1 MSKNTHP
8 NRIENQIERYYRR
21 GTPRPLFVSN
31 LREQLLAEAETI
43 HTQKITRGIL
53 SPWLKFRPAWRLA
66 TACLLAVTL
75 LVLAIGP
82 QKVLAAVQGVIG
94 YLPSLGFIQDYENA
108 RVLAQPA
115 TVTQQGVSVTVENA
129 VVDETNTRILLE
141 IKGLPDLQKD
151 DPSTPQESTI
161 QPPPQLTYP
170 GGSFGL
176 SHYALISAG
185 SNSFRVELVFSALPE
200 KVIDPVLIFKG
211 ILIPQTVASEEWRI
225 PLHFETQPIRGRI
238 PAIGAIPLN
247 LSATLNGIT
256 LTLDSVARLD
266 SQDALRMR
274 LSSSQPGTHVEFSAL
289 QDVLL
294 LDPDGHPVLFVNQR
308 LYDPPAVTVM
318 TFGSQRLVPGRQYTL
333 SLAGPVELS
342 KPAPAGDRQSE
353 FTVDLGTDPQPGQ
366 SWMVGQTVLVDGQS
380 IHIASAR
387 MRLETGGA
395 SLFFAVDPEEG
406 VSGVTVEPGSGLAPG
421 EYSLRGTTTIQWD
434 GKLKR
439 TDPMVYFRGVPKG
452 RLAFRISAIDTFVQ
466 GPWTIK
472 WQMPD

>member
-1 MSKNTHP
+1 
-8 NRIENQIERYYRR
+8 
-21 GTPRPLFVSN
+21 
-31 LREQLLAEAETI
+31 
-43 HTQKITRGIL
+43 
-53 SPWLKFRPAWRLA
+53 
-66 TACLLAVTL
+66 
-75 LVLAIGP
+75 
-82 QKVLAAVQGVIG
+82 
-94 YLPSLGFIQDYENA
+94 
-108 RVLAQPA
+108 
-115 TVTQQGVSVTVENA
+115 
-129 VVDETNTRILLE
+129 
-141 IKGLPDLQKD
+141 
-151 DPSTPQESTI
+151 
-161 QPPPQLTYP
+161 
-170 GGSFGL
+170 
-176 SHYALISAG
+176 
-185 SNSFRVELVFSALPE
+185 
-200 KVIDPVLIFKG
+200 
-211 ILIPQTVASEEWRI
+211 
-225 PLHFETQPIRGRI
+225 
-238 PAIGAIPLN
+238 
-247 LSATLNGIT
+247 
-256 LTLDSVARLD
+256 
-266 SQDALRMR
+266 MR